1 MKSCTSQ
8 FGNAGKQGCRSK
20 QEENRSEKK
29 RGILVLLRK
38 DSCPCPPD
46 SSTCSIGFKS
56 RAFLERRTR
65 FAAWHLKASRDCA
78 RSQQGT
84 SRLVVASPFCRGRAL
99 HHGGAPTSASPMNWV
114 LFETVSW
121 GRGRIASMSSS
132 WFHAQACTSRS
143 RIQHPLKLEDRAS
156 YFLACG
162 G

>member
-20 QEENRSEKK
+20 QEENRSEK
-29 RGILVLLRK
+29 GGY
-38 DSCPCPPD
+38 SCPPAYRLMPD

-65 FAAWHLKASRDCA
+65 LAAWHLKASRDCA

-84 SRLVVASPFCRGRAL
+84 SGVVASPFRRGRAL
-99 HHGGAPTSASPMNWV
+99 HHGGAPTAASPMNWV

-143 RIQHPLKLEDRAS
+143 KIQHPLTLEDRAS